1 MGDLLEKIGK
11 LTGIQKLG
19 VAVGI
24 YAAIAAAIWFGL
36 ISPTQE
42 KIAGARSEQ
51 SNLQEERDEKRDI
64 AENRDRWE
72 RAVERLNEELAK
84 AVKELPNER
93 EIPELLRR
101 ISSIGKKIGLEF
113 ALFQPMPEA
122 RKDFYADV
130 PVKLE
135 VEGSYHEVATFFD
148 RIGKLN
154 RIVNIRNIKLD
165 NPTERSGKIVLT
177 ISGTAVTYRFL
188 KQAEQSSGRAS
199 GRGKGRKRAP
209 PPPKSGGHGGLH

>member
-1 MGDLLEKIGK
+1 MGDLLERIGK
-11 LTGIQKLG
+11 LTGVQKLG
-19 VAVGI
+19 AAIGV
-24 YAAIAAAIWFGL
+24 YAAVAAALWFGL
-36 ISPTQE
+36 VSPTQE
-42 KIAGARSEQ
+42 KISSARSEQ

-113 ALFQPMPEA
+113 ALFQPMPEVQQN
-122 RKDFYADV
+122 FYADV
-130 PVKLE
+130 PVKLK

-148 RIGKLN
+148 RVGKLN
-154 RIVNIRNIKLD
+154 RIVNIKNIQLD
-165 NPTERSGKIVLT
+165 NPEERSGKIVLT

-188 KQAEQSSGRAS
+188 KDAEKSTGG
-199 GRGKGRKRAP
+199 GRGGAKRRSKARG
-209 PPPKSGGHGGLH
+209 GGH